1 MVSATSED
9 FLAKWNFNLL
19 NQGRDSMK
27 IVFFERK
34 GEDLS
39 SGWGKSQFIPHEE
52 FLKKAKDAEQITIV
66 CKVRITNKEFLHSKR
81 IIDFSFPSTK

>member
-39 SGWGKSQFIPHEE
+39 SGWGQRKFISHEQFFE
-52 FLKKAKDAEQITIV
+52 KAKDAEQITIV